1 VSGVDWRVIRH
12 RSGARRL
19 LFGLA
24 VVLVAALAT
33 AGVATLRGGSDDRGD
48 RAGVPAAASSS
59 LPVGPLAVETVQ
71 ASEAAQLPPPSRLRI
86 GAIGVDSALESLD
99 VDQAGALKVP
109 TDYARAGWYAGGI
122 APGEVGPA
130 VIAGHVDSASGPAVF
145 YRLRDLKAGDEIEVA
160 RGDTWVKFRVIATE
174 RYPKNE
180 FPTDRVYRPT
190 PVPELRL
197 ITCGGTFDRSRRS
210 YEDNIVVYAVSA

>member
-1 VSGVDWRVIRH
+1 MSGVDWRVIRH

-19 LFGLA
+19 LIALA
-24 VVLVAALAT
+24 VVVVAGLLT
-33 AGVATLRGGSDDRGD
+33 AGAMTVRGRSDGEKT
-48 RAGVPAAASSS
+48 ASPASSAQS
-59 LPVGPLAVETVQ
+59 AEPVGSLAVETVEPSQ
-71 ASEAAQLPPPSRLRI
+71 VAELPPPSRVRI
-86 GAIGVDSALESLD
+86 PAIGVDSPLESLD
-99 VDQAGALKVP
+99 VDQAGALKGPV
-109 TDYARAGWYAGGI
+109 DYAKAGWYAGGI

-130 VIAGHVDSASGPAVF
+130 VIAGHVDSTRGPAVF

-160 RGDTWVKFRVIATE
+160 RGDQWVRFRVVASE
-174 RYPKNE
+174 KYPKNK

-210 YEDNIVVYAVSA
+210 YEDNIVVYAVAA